1 MAIITVGETGKIGV
15 IKDLS
20 KHEMPI
26 NAWTAA
32 QNIRFLDGYAQQAW
46 GEEEVYQ
53 TPPDVPQHVFPLA
66 VAGTPYWIYLSATKA
81 YAVTSA
87 SGTATY
93 TDLTHASPLSGTVN
107 QWTSALLSGIPVI
120 NAGNEANVPA
130 AWDLNLAN
138 NFVDLPNWPAN
149 TYCKSLRAFKNFL
162 VALNVTKSATNYP
175 FMVKWSHP
183 AQPGSLPPSWDHTDA
198 TKDAG
203 EVDLAEG
210 YDSIIDGL
218 QLRDSFMI
226 YKQDTTWAM
235 SYVGGVSIFG
245 FRKLFGHGILTRNCV
260 AEYDGL
266 HFVVTRSDVILHDGN
281 TAVSV
286 LDKQTRRFLF
296 EDIDPDG
303 IDKVFVVKHPYMNEI
318 YTCYPSL
325 GSTTCNKALVWN
337 YKDKTVSFRDLP
349 NINHANFGFINNNL
363 SGQWDQDT
371 GTWDSDL
378 TSWQKGDYIPVQA
391 SVIMASSD
399 GKLYQLDG
407 SASSASGNIPPAVL
421 ERVGLSLGDP
431 SRIKLI
437 KGIRP
442 IIVGNT
448 GETVKISV
456 GFSDDPFSDPTYTSM
471 THTIGKTISND
482 CLVSGRYIAWKF
494 ESGTAS
500 QWRLDSFQV
509 ELEQAGAW

>member
-20 KHEMPI
+20 EHELPI
-26 NAWTAA
+26 NSWTQAH
-32 QNIRFLDGYAQQAW
+32 NIRFLDGYAYQSF
-46 GEEEVYQ
+46 GEAEVYQ
-53 TPPDVPQHVFPLA
+53 TPPDTPQHVFPLA
-66 VAGTPYWIYLSATKA
+66 VGGVPYWIYLSATKA
-81 YAVTSA
+81 HAVTSA
-87 SGTATY
+87 SGVATY
-93 TDLTHASPLSGTVN
+93 TDLTHATPLTGVVN
-107 QWTSALLSGIPVI
+107 QWTSTLLSGIPVI
-120 NAGNEANVPA
+120 NAGNESNVPA

-138 NFVDLPNWPAN
+138 NFVNLSNWPAS

-162 VALNVTKSATNYP
+162 VALNVTKATTNYP

-183 AQPGSLPPSWDHTDA
+183 AQPGALPSSWDHTDA

-210 YDSIIDGL
+210 YDSIVDGL
-218 QLRDSFMI
+218 QLRDSFMV

-235 SYVGGVSIFG
+235 SYVGGASIFG
-245 FRKLFGHGILTRNCV
+245 FRKIFGHGILTRNCV

-303 IDKVFVVKHPYMNEI
+303 VDKVFVVKHPYMNEI

-325 GSTTCNKALVWN
+325 GETTCNKALVWN

-349 NINHANFGFINNNL
+349 DINHAAFGFINSNL
-363 SGQWDQDT
+363 SGQWNQDSDS
-371 GTWDSDL
+371 WDSDL

-407 SASSASGNIPPAVL
+407 AASSASGAIPPAVL

-448 GETVKISV
+448 GETVIISV
-456 GFSDDPFSDPTYTSM
+456 GHSADPFLDPSYTSM
-471 THTIGKTISND
+471 THTIGDTISND

-494 ESGTAS
+494 ESGTAA

-509 ELEQAGAW
+509 EIEQAGYW